1 MRLAVTLALPGC
13 AGRVDVEDRDSIELF
28 PLIEEIMVTPSRPS
42 VEW

>member
-1 MRLAVTLALPGC
+1 MLLNISLGSGG